1 MAISRQPSAARSAAE
16 EGEEDLYLKM
26 KELQNKLEM
35 IEIQEDYIKTEL
47 NHLKAEE
54 IRSKEE
60 VSRIL
65 PLHEDSSGN
74 WSYPFILRPHGD
86 TNQVLSFRS

>member
-1 MAISRQPSAARSAAE
+1 
-16 EGEEDLYLKM
+16 
-26 KELQNKLEM
+26 M

-60 VSRIL
+60 
-65 PLHEDSSGN
+65 
-74 WSYPFILRPHGD
+74 ILRIQSVHMHTGNFVEMVD
-86 TNQVLSFRS
+86 

>member
-1 MAISRQPSAARSAAE
+1 MMEVDSVATPAVQQE
-16 EGEEDLYLKM
+16 DEDLYLRM

-60 VSRIL
+60 
-65 PLHEDSSGN
+65 
-74 WSYPFILRPHGD
+74 ILRIQSVHMQTGNFIEMVD
-86 TNQVLSFRS
+86 QNYAIIGS